1 MMKKFINDPY
11 DVVDE
16 MVEAFVQVHSR
27 YIHKLEGVRTLVRN
41 NMPQTGKVGLISGGW
56 LRTQTCVHRIPG

>member
-41 NMPQTGKVGLISGGW
+41 NMPQTGISGVAPDTN
-56 LRTQTCVHRIPG
+56 LRS